1 MNSQAEESWVG
12 GNMKLRNLEE
22 TALFARKLGNELEA
36 GDVIL
41 LVGDLGAGKTTLT
54 KGIAK
59 ALGIEDMIK
68 SPTYTI
74 VREYLDGRIPLYH
87 MDVYR
92 VTEGIEELG
101 LEEYFEGDG
110 ISVVEWGNLLDVE
123 TPENYLQITL
133 KRTEVEEEREL
144 TLLPVGSRF
153 TQLVE
158 KLEK

>member
-1 MNSQAEESWVG
+1 
-12 GNMKLRNLEE
+12 MKLRNLEE